1 MLEYNACILGA
12 MDARKDARAVAMQQS
27 YYTAYWNNAKHPMR
41 LDRVIRNIYKD
52 DNTPK
57 PDVDVE
63 KFQERKRR
71 FEERGGFNAENKQN
85 RGV

>member
-1 MLEYNACILGA
+1 
-12 MDARKDARAVAMQQS
+12 
-27 YYTAYWNNAKHPMR
+27 MR

-71 FEERGGFNAENKQN
+71 IEERGGFNAENKQS
-85 RGV
+85 R